1 MLKVALRLFS
11 LSIILFLFSCATVP
25 VELPVYEGV
34 NIQDDLSSRNRI
46 SAIDGIFSIV
56 FEKEDT
62 EMRGDGMMHLVRNG
76 DLNLRLYSL
85 GFLAL
90 ELTSEKGVIRSNPK
104 IDRGRGAILTSGLR
118 DCFFWWDMENYDI
131 DEKEDVYLISNQTRM
146 VWVDKKTIL
155 PKKQIIILE
164 DGREISIY
172 YESFEKVNN
181 VFFPAMIRI
190 ELAKYSVTLK
200 LKEISFTSV

>member
-1 MLKVALRLFS
+1 
-11 LSIILFLFSCATVP
+11 
-25 VELPVYEGV
+25 
-34 NIQDDLSSRNRI
+34 
-46 SAIDGIFSIV
+46 
-56 FEKEDT
+56 
-62 EMRGDGMMHLVRNG
+62 
-76 DLNLRLYSL
+76 
-85 GFLAL
+85 
-90 ELTSEKGVIRSNPK
+90 
-104 IDRGRGAILTSGLR
+104 
-118 DCFFWWDMENYDI
+118 
-131 DEKEDVYLISNQTRM
+131 M

-190 ELAKYSVTLK
+190 ELAKYSITLK